1 MESWKLVS
9 GLSLCA
15 LLAYYLYFY
24 FKRYQAKNGLL
35 FDPLIARFTSLK
47 ESGDDAEA
55 IELVNRLIN
64 APAKQNLW
72 YWYYQRYRYYL
83 NQGLYQNALADLNAS
98 LQLNTQK
105 AELFLAQVE
114 LLFQIEDD
122 EAMYRHSADL
132 LKAWPQSMLTR
143 VLCAI
148 AAAKQDRIS
157 EAIEHFNIAEK
168 MLNDPNRREEDV
180 DRAILLFYF
189 GYATLLMGK
198 PEEAHSYFERSIN
211 VIPDNS
217 EALFGLALL
226 EYQRG
231 ETNAA
236 FITVQRSIIN
246 NQRNTKALNL
256 MGELYLRLNKINE
269 AREQF
274 KLSAK
279 WGNLPAQKRLEN
291 NDLLT
296 F

>member
-24 FKRYQAKNGLL
+24 FKRYQARNGLL

-47 ESGDDAEA
+47 ESGEDAEA

-72 YWYYQRYRYYL
+72 FWYYQRYRYYL
-83 NQGLYQNALADLNAS
+83 NQGLYQEALADLNAS
-98 LQLNTQK
+98 LQLNAHK

-143 VLCAI
+143 VLCTI
-148 AAAKQDRIS
+148 AAAKQEHIS
-157 EAIEHFNIAEK
+157 EAVEHFNVAEK
-168 MLNDPNRREEDV
+168 MLNDPNGRDEDV
-180 DRAILLFYF
+180 DRSLLLFYY

-198 PEEAHSYFERSIN
+198 TEEAQSYFERSLNIN
-211 VIPDNS
+211 PENS
-217 EALFGLALL
+217 DALFGLALM

-231 ETNAA
+231 DANSA
-236 FITVQRSIIN
+236 FITVQRAIIN

-256 MGELYLRLNKINE
+256 MGELYLQLNKPNE

-274 KLSAK
+274 RLSAK

-291 NDLLT
+291 GGLHT